1 MSTTGIVTMGR
12 SSALGT
18 ARRTPQRRAVH
29 PAVYTAVGVLILA
42 IMLFPVYWMVNAS
55 LQPSGNTLSADFLPL
70 NPSFAGYE
78 KAIADQGGH
87 LLTSLI
93 VSTGTVVLTLA
104 IAAPAAYALAQ
115 FRFRWINLALLALLI
130 AQMIPGIVIANALY
144 SAYNDLGLLNSIPG
158 LILADASHAIP
169 FAILI
174 MRASMQ
180 ALPPSLVEAA
190 RVDGAGLVRSFVS
203 IVVPVSRNSLI
214 TAGLFAFLF
223 SWSDFLFALTLTT
236 SEEVRPVTLGIYTY
250 LGSQVSNWS
259 AVIGHG
265 RPVLPPRDRAARAR
279 PTLHRGRR
287 HRRRGQVTPP
297 LPLLPKDIP

>member
-1 MSTTGIVTMGR
+1 MTTTSIVTGGR
-12 SSALGT
+12 QTRRFAPVGPSRRRGGRRRLGST
-18 ARRTPQRRAVH
+18 VL
-29 PAVYTAVGVLILA
+29 GVLILA

-55 LQPSGNTLSADFLPL
+55 LQPSGNTLTGDFFPV

-87 LLTSLI
+87 LVTSLVI
-93 VSTGTVVLTLA
+93 SLGTVVLTLA

-115 FRFRWINLALLALLI
+115 FRFRWISIALLVILI

-174 MRASMQ
+174 LRASMQ
-180 ALPPSLVEAA
+180 TIPPSIVEAA
-190 RVDGAGLVRSFVS
+190 RVDGAGLVRAFVS
-203 IVVPVSRNSLI
+203 IVLPVSRNVLI

-236 SEEVRPVTLGIYTY
+236 TEDVRPVTLGIYQY

-259 AVIGHG
+259 AVMATA
-265 RPVLPPRDRAARAR
+265 VLSSLPAIILLVIAQRFIAAGA
-279 PTLHRGRR
+279 TG
-287 HRRRGQVTPP
+287 GAV
-297 LPLLPKDIP
+297 K

>member
-1 MSTTGIVTMGR
+1 MTTTSIVTGGAQRARPFDPAGVRKRPGSRRNLGYTLIGIV
-12 SSALGT
+12 
-18 ARRTPQRRAVH
+18 
-29 PAVYTAVGVLILA
+29 ILA

-55 LQPSGNTLSADFLPL
+55 LQPSGNTLTGDFFPV

-87 LLTSLI
+87 LLTSLVI
-93 VSTGTVVLTLA
+93 SLGTVVLSLA

-115 FRFRWINLALLALLI
+115 FRFRWINVALLVILI

-174 MRASMQ
+174 LRASMQ
-180 ALPPSLVEAA
+180 TIPPSIVEAA
-190 RVDGAGLVRSFVS
+190 RVDGAGLVRAFVS
-203 IVVPVSRNSLI
+203 IVVPVSRNALI

-236 SEEVRPVTLGIYTY
+236 TEDVRPVTLGIYQY

-259 AVIGHG
+259 AVMATA
-265 RPVLPPRDRAARAR
+265 VLSSLPAILLLVIAQRFIAAGA
-279 PTLHRGRR
+279 TG
-287 HRRRGQVTPP
+287 GAV
-297 LPLLPKDIP
+297 K